1 MRGIFRKFFIFFGI
15 IGLVAIVWANRSGFF
30 LVKSYQWGGTITPVA
45 DSTPWKSSV
54 IPVRLGIFGENVYD
68 FNPSTQSFAAEG
80 LVWAHWG
87 REFQE
92 ILDREGVTIDQII
105 SPSNRVNS
113 WDWMMKPFYPKPLR
127 TKSGEYYQLVRFAGR
142 FYVHNVDYH
151 RFPFEQIT
159 FPIAFG
165 LNSMSDVFSAERV
178 RLIADTKQSGV
189 GPFVDIVGY
198 ATDSVKVSEFLQ
210 TNPSS
215 FGFKP
220 PDINDSTDF
229 SQVWLQITYEKS
241 GFASSLQLI
250 LPLVVVMLI
259 TLVTPN
265 LAASLWDIRIA
276 IPSTALLTLVF
287 LQQSY
292 RQMLPSLPY
301 VTFLDQIY
309 TVCYIITFTLFCF
322 FVWSSNHLET
332 APESEKARVIV
343 RMNGIDTIVQAG
355 CIIFLVSSIL
365 LSWFFPIRL

>member
-1 MRGIFRKFFIFFGI
+1 MQGIFKKFFITLGI
-15 IGLVAIVWANRSGFF
+15 VGLITIVCANRAGYF
-30 LVKSYQWGGTITPVA
+30 LVKSYNWGGTISPVV
-45 DSTPWKSSV
+45 DSTSSNNPA
-54 IPVRLGIFGENVYD
+54 ISVRLGIFAENVYD
-68 FNPSTQSFAAEG
+68 FNSSTQSFAAEG

-87 REFQE
+87 REFQA
-92 ILDREGVTIDQII
+92 ILDQEGVTIDQVI
-105 SPSNRVNS
+105 SPMNRVNS
-113 WDWMMKPFYPKPLR
+113 WDWMMKPYYPKPLQ
-127 TKSGEYYQLVRFAGR
+127 TGDGDYYQLVRFAGR

-151 RFPFEQIT
+151 RFPFERVT

-165 LNSMSDVFSAERV
+165 LNSMSDVFSAEKV
-178 RLIADTKQSGV
+178 RLVADHKQSGV

-220 PDINDSTDF
+220 QTTDDSSDF
-229 SQVWLQITYEKS
+229 SQVWLQISYKKS
-241 GFASSLQLI
+241 GFASILQLI

-265 LAASLWDIRIA
+265 LAASLWDVRIA

-292 RQMLPSLPY
+292 RQALPSLPY

-309 TVCYIITFTLFCF
+309 TVCYIVTFTLFCM
-322 FVWSSNHLET
+322 FVWSSNNLEN
-332 APESEKARVIV
+332 APESDKSVVIA
-343 RMNGIDTIVQAG
+343 RMNRIGWVHY
-355 CIIFLVSSIL
+355 FLTRQYYAQLVLSGTL
-365 LSWFFPIRL
+365 LGEDA